1 MLSGRKV
8 SRSIPMNDGVG
19 LLADT
24 LGTAFAILAMTLG
37 PILAVAAL
45 CLVVREICKYFR
57 SST

>member
-1 MLSGRKV
+1 
-8 SRSIPMNDGVG
+8 MNDGAG

-37 PILAVAAL
+37 PIFAVAAL
-45 CLVVREICKYFR
+45 CLAIWAICKYIR

>member
-1 MLSGRKV
+1 
-8 SRSIPMNDGVG
+8 MNDGAG

-24 LGTAFAILAMTLG
+24 YGTAVAILAVALG

>member
-1 MLSGRKV
+1 
-8 SRSIPMNDGVG
+8 MNDGAG

-45 CLVVREICKYFR
+45 CLVVRAILKHIR

>member
-1 MLSGRKV
+1 
-8 SRSIPMNDGVG
+8 MNDGAV

-24 LGTAFAILAMTLG
+24 FGTAVAILAVTLG
-37 PILAVAAL
+37 PILTVAAL

>member
-1 MLSGRKV
+1 
-8 SRSIPMNDGVG
+8 MNDGVG

>member
-1 MLSGRKV
+1 
-8 SRSIPMNDGVG
+8 MNDGAG
-19 LLADT
+19 LMADT

-45 CLVVREICKYFR
+45 CLGVRAILKHIR

>member
-1 MLSGRKV
+1 
-8 SRSIPMNDGVG
+8 MNDGAS

-45 CLVVREICKYFR
+45 CLVIWAICKYIR